1 MIPLRQNLRAAG
13 MLSLTMAL
21 FCTGDTVSKVVLERL
36 PVGELTFLRGA
47 VVCLLF
53 LLLQA
58 RRGAW
63 SGLARALERTTL
75 LRALL
80 EAGVVLAFYSA
91 LASLPVANATTLM
104 FASPIIMTGLVAFVL
119 KEKVGPRRWVAVVV
133 GFMGVLLV
141 ASPGRE
147 GWNPAALFALLGAFL
162 VAGRDLMTRHIPA
175 RIEPGAIAL
184 VTSAVVT
191 LAAAPSALLGW
202 VVPGALDTALIVLA
216 GGLLAVAYAT
226 IVLAFRGG
234 EASFIAP
241 FRYVSIPLAM
251 VLGWLVF
258 GDVPRWNML
267 AGAGVIVAAGA
278 FIFARERAV
287 ARRSPAP
294 A

>member
-21 FCTGDTVSKVVLERL
+21 FCTGDTVSKVLLTRL

-47 VVCLLF
+47 TVCLLF

-58 RRGAW
+58 RRG
-63 SGLARALERTTL
+63 SRVDIVSALERTTL

-80 EAGVVLAFYSA
+80 ETGVVLAFYSA
-91 LASLPVANATTLM
+91 LTSLPVANATTLM
-104 FASPIIMTGLVAFVL
+104 FTSPLVMTGLVAFVL
-119 KEKVGPRRWVAVVV
+119 KEKVGPHRWAAVIV
-133 GFMGVLLV
+133 GFLGVLLV
-141 ASPGRE
+141 ASPSRE

-162 VAGRDLMTRHIPA
+162 VAGRDLMTRSIPA
-175 RIEPGAIAL
+175 TIEPRAIAL

-191 LAAAPSALLGW
+191 LAAAPTALLGW
-202 VVPGALDTALIVLA
+202 VVPGAFDVALIVVA
-216 GGLLAVAYAT
+216 AALLAVAYAT

-234 EASFIAP
+234 EISFIAP

-251 VLGWLVF
+251 ALGWLVF

-278 FIFARERAV
+278 FIFSRERAV